1 MTQEFQAGQI
11 VYLEEGNTRLYAE
24 VIQVVVSRQLCWVR
38 PLLLEINSGEESEI
52 SDLRKAFDLIWP
64 INLFRPAL
72 DVEAIG
78 LISQVLLE
86 EPKAEATPNFCK
98 EQLHEFIN
106 RLWQTQSSSH
116 SNTEQ

>member
-1 MTQEFQAGQI
+1 MTQEFQPGQI
-11 VYLEEGNTRLYAE
+11 VYLEEGDTRLYAE
-24 VIQVVVSRQLCWVR
+24 VIQTVVSRALCWVR
-38 PLLLEINSGEESEI
+38 PLLLEINSGDESEI

-64 INLFRPAL
+64 IDLFRPAL
-72 DVEAIG
+72 DVEAIA

-86 EPKAEATPNFCK
+86 EPKAEATPNFGK
-98 EQLHEFIN
+98 QQLHEFIN